1 MRKDMTYTI
10 LTNEELKG
18 LRPRERG
25 RYVQNLIL
33 NTLDEKKDF
42 ALSEI
47 IEKTGLARA
56 TITKHVDNLVSTQQV
71 IKDERQLGRMQ
82 IAFYRRTGSIEKK
95 EEIKS
100 KDNES
105 SYSFF
110 VLDNDDGGSVCIQQK
125 EVDEYENSIVKG
137 AITIKFEDLQSF
149 ITEFHAYGARV
160 VDK

>member
-1 MRKDMTYTI
+1 MRKDVTQTI

-56 TITKHVDNLVSTQQV
+56 TITKHLDTLVSTQQV
-71 IKDERQLGRMQ
+71 IKEERQLGRMQ
-82 IAFYRRTGSIEKK
+82 IAFYRRIGTVNKK

-105 SYSFF
+105 TFSFF
-110 VLDNDDGGSVCIQQK
+110 VLDNGENKSICIQQK
-125 EVDEYENSIVKG
+125 EVDEYNNPIVKG
-137 AITIKFEDLQSF
+137 AVTVKFDDLQSF